1 VLPVDISLAH
11 LNLIVLGVELDTAS
25 IVVVGLVGFLTLCFL
40 LLYVL
45 PAIWIWARVGRMGG
59 KLRRLEK
66 RFAKGQLIPRAEVD
80 AAIPKAGTLRRA
92 WAEYQETLHDQC
104 DIVDGAGQVIRIRS
118 TMPAAM
124 YFSNQALVDTPVH
137 TEFFKHLPGILTG
150 IGIIGTFWHIIV
162 GLQSFVPSMD
172 PEVLNQGLT
181 TLISSVHKA
190 FIASVCAIFA
200 AMVITVLEKLLLNMC
215 YARVERVAQTLD
227 GLYEAGAGEEYL
239 ARLVDSAEESATQ
252 TRHLKD
258 SLVDD
263 LKHLLTGLAERQM
276 AAATVERQAL
286 VSDLGRAITNVLS
299 EPMSKIAAVVE
310 QASGDQGKAVQGM
323 VGDLLTAFM
332 GKLDETVG
340 GQMKTL
346 MTVMNQ
352 NVLVMQEMQEGVR
365 GMIGELGRTNADHT
379 RDLLERIGQMMAS
392 TEERQRTI
400 NETVLSAVGQ
410 MREQMAGA
418 QATSSARLEESVQSI
433 GAGMRGLMD
442 GLAEQRELSTR
453 STVEEMDKLSSAVA
467 SLMERM
473 AADRTAKQQADDTR
487 AAHAAEVQ
495 DQLIARM
502 SDRVE
507 VLVDGVGKAV
517 EGLRETIRSL
527 DSVTTRAADGMGRG
541 ADAMR
546 QAAEGFGGTAGE
558 LTSALAQ
565 GKELFH
571 QVVAASRTLEAATV
585 SVRDAAES
593 YEETRRG
600 VEAMA
605 ESLRTVAA
613 DVETRATLNRS
624 LTDDMGR
631 LVRQFEAV
639 QRESGEYLQRVSAV
653 LEEGFQGFA
662 DAVAI
667 NMDRSRGHFD
677 KSLSEGVGMIASQLG
692 LLEEVLDGFNTRGRV
707 NA

>member
-1 VLPVDISLAH
+1 
-11 LNLIVLGVELDTAS
+11 
-25 IVVVGLVGFLTLCFL
+25 
-40 LLYVL
+40 
-45 PAIWIWARVGRMGG
+45 
-59 KLRRLEK
+59 
-66 RFAKGQLIPRAEVD
+66 
-80 AAIPKAGTLRRA
+80 
-92 WAEYQETLHDQC
+92 
-104 DIVDGAGQVIRIRS
+104 
-118 TMPAAM
+118 MPAAM
-124 YFSNQALVDTPVH
+124 YFSHQALVDTPTH

-172 PEVLNQGLT
+172 PEVLNQHLT

-200 AMVITVLEKLLLNMC
+200 AMVITVLEKLLLNLC
-215 YARVERVAQTLD
+215 YGRVEKVAQNLD

-239 ARLVDSAEESATQ
+239 ARLVGSAEESATQ

-263 LKHLLTGLAERQM
+263 LKQLLTGLAERQM

-286 VSDLGRAITNVLS
+286 ANELGGTITNVLS
-299 EPMSKIAAVVE
+299 DPMNKIAAVVE
-310 QASGDQGKAVQGM
+310 EASGDQGKAVQGM

-352 NVLVMQEMQEGVR
+352 NVQVMQEMQEGVR

-379 RDLLERIGQMMAS
+379 RDLLGRIGEMMAS

-418 QATSSARLEESVQSI
+418 QTASSAKLEESVQTIGTAMRGLMEGLAVQRELSTRSAAEDISTIRSGVASLMDQMAAQQTAQQEADDARAARVAEMQNQMMAVTEERQRSINAMVQSTVEQMREQMAGAQNASSARLEESVQTI
-433 GAGMRGLMD
+433 GVAMRGLME
-442 GLAEQRELSTR
+442 GLAEQRELSSRCTAEDMSTLR
-453 STVEEMDKLSSAVA
+453 SGVATLMDQMAA
-467 SLMERM
+467 ERM
-473 AADRTAKQQADDTR
+473 AQRQADDARSAR
-487 AAHAAEVQ
+487 AAEAQ

-517 EGLRETIRSL
+517 EGLRETLRSL
-527 DSVTTRAADGMGRG
+527 DSVTTKAADGMERG

-546 QAAEGFGGTAGE
+546 QAAESFGGTAGE
-558 LTSALAQ
+558 LTSALAR
-565 GKELFH
+565 GTELFN
-571 QVVAASRTLEAATV
+571 QVVVASRTLEAATV
-585 SVRDAAES
+585 SVRDAAVS
-593 YEETRRG
+593 YEQTRRG

-605 ESLRTVAA
+605 ETLRTVAA

-624 LTDDMGR
+624 LTEDMAK
-631 LVRQFEAV
+631 LVHQFETV